1 MLSLWSAT
9 SDIPS
14 FDTLKGDAKTDVLI
28 IGGGLAGILCAYEL
42 KNRGID
48 CILVEADKICSGI
61 TKNTTAKI
69 TSQHGF
75 IYDKITKKFGVENA
89 QKYLQANENA
99 VKKYAKLCKD
109 IECDFEEKDNIVYC
123 VDNYKKVEKELI
135 ALQNIGYKTQI
146 EYKLPVPIGIAGAI
160 RFKNQA
166 QFNPLKFVSH
176 IVKDLNIYENT
187 KVIDVE
193 TAGQHRVEFAIVATH
208 FPFMNKH
215 GAYFVK
221 MYQHRS
227 YVIAI
232 DRNNNLGG
240 MYVDEAKTGMSF
252 RNAGDLLLIGGGDHR
267 TGKQGGSYNELRR
280 FAKTYYPENHEKYH
294 WATQDC
300 MTLDSIAY
308 IGEYSKNTPNVYV
321 ATGFNKW
328 GMTTSMVASEILC
341 DIISGKKNDY
351 ADLFSPQRS
360 MLTPQLPLNIGE
372 SVLGLIAPSTKRCPH
387 LGCALKWNSAERT
400 WDCPC
405 HGSRF
410 TEKGQLIDNPST
422 DDLK

>member
-1 MLSLWSAT
+1 
-9 SDIPS
+9 
-14 FDTLKGDAKTDVLI
+14 
-28 IGGGLAGILCAYEL
+28 
-42 KNRGID
+42 
-48 CILVEADKICSGI
+48 
-61 TKNTTAKI
+61 
-69 TSQHGF
+69 
-75 IYDKITKKFGVENA
+75 
-89 QKYLQANENA
+89 
-99 VKKYAKLCKD
+99 
-109 IECDFEEKDNIVYC
+109 
-123 VDNYKKVEKELI
+123 
-135 ALQNIGYKTQI
+135 
-146 EYKLPVPIGIAGAI
+146 
-160 RFKNQA
+160 
-166 QFNPLKFVSH
+166 
-176 IVKDLNIYENT
+176 
-187 KVIDVE
+187 
-193 TAGQHRVEFAIVATH
+193 
-208 FPFMNKH
+208 MNKH

-232 DRNNNLGG
+232 DRKNDIDG
-240 MYVDEAKTGMSF
+240 MYVDEAKKGMSF
-252 RNAGDLLLIGGGDHR
+252 RNANDLFLIGGGDHR
-267 TGKQGGSYNELRR
+267 TGKQGGSYNELRQ
-280 FAKTYYPENHEKYH
+280 FAKTYYPENHEVYH

-300 MTLDSIAY
+300 MTLDSVAY
-308 IGEYSKNTPNVYV
+308 IGEYSKNTPNIYV

-360 MLTPQLPLNIGE
+360 MLTPQLPLNVGE

-410 TEKGQLIDNPST
+410 TEKGQLIDNPAT